1 MSTPSG
7 KPFAQVSISD
17 YAPKRVRE
25 RLAASGEREERDEP
39 DPASASP
46 TGPIRHSFAT
56 QPGHDP
62 KFLSAAPEAEDARR
76 DTRLQTAFKDRI
88 AAYDDDLQRLE
99 TALSAARR
107 GNEDESASRLPPA
120 PQLPRVQGLRSPDD
134 VHIEHFRSSRSLEPS
149 YVPPPPNREGA
160 RVLGAVLLSVFGAGA
175 VAAPIAYFALNSY
188 GAANQP
194 LTATRGPEASAID
207 TQIAALPPMPATEQ
221 KPTPP
226 LPAVQVTKQPL
237 AQPSQ
242 EPANRY
248 QLQSVAPVAPAQRD
262 TGSVA
267 TAWQNPPASPAS
279 SPAPSTAPSASPAH
293 RPVPTIDREDIAMLL
308 KQGEQF
314 VSVGDVA
321 AARVLFERA
330 AEAGDSTAA
339 LALGATYD
347 PVVLAKL
354 GVRGIDPDAEKAHHW
369 YQKAQEFGSPQA
381 PTWLA
386 KLAGR

>member
-7 KPFAQVSISD
+7 KPFGQARISD

-25 RLAASGEREERDEP
+25 RFAASGEREQREEP
-39 DPASASP
+39 DPPSANP
-46 TGPIRHSFAT
+46 TDPVEHSFAT
-56 QPGHDP
+56 QPGDDGEC
-62 KFLSAAPEAEDARR
+62 LSPAPEALDPRS
-76 DTRLQTAFKDRI
+76 DTRLRTAFKDRI
-88 AAYDDDLQRLE
+88 AAYDGDLQRLE
-99 TALSAARR
+99 TALSAA
-107 GNEDESASRLPPA
+107 RLPPA

-134 VHIEHFRSSRSLEPS
+134 LPIEHFRSSRSLEPA
-149 YVPPPPNREGA
+149 YVPPPPNREGR
-160 RVLGAVLLSVFGAGA
+160 RVLTTVLLSVFAACA
-175 VAAPIAYFALNSY
+175 VAAPTAYFARNYY
-188 GAANQP
+188 GPANQP

-207 TQIAALPPMPATEQ
+207 TQIAALPPMPATEP
-221 KPTPP
+221 KVTPP
-226 LPAVQVTKQPL
+226 LPAVQVTKQSP
-237 AQPSQ
+237 AQPPQ

-248 QLQSVAPVAPAQRD
+248 RLQSVEPAAPAPRE

-267 TAWQNPPASPAS
+267 TAWENPPASAAY
-279 SPAPSTAPSASPAH
+279 SPAPSPAPSASPAH
-293 RPVPTIDREDIAMLL
+293 RPVPTIDRDDIAMLL

-330 AEAGDSTAA
+330 AEAGDGTAA

-347 PVVLAKL
+347 PGVLAKL
-354 GVRGIDPDAEKAHHW
+354 GVRGIAPDAEKAHHW
-369 YQKAQEFGSPQA
+369 YQKAREFGSPEA